1 MNEIRIS
8 GFGGQ
13 GVIRCGYIIGRIAA
27 LFDGKHATLT
37 QSFGPEAR
45 GSACS
50 AQILVDTDPIRYP
63 YVSQPDTV
71 VTMSQE
77 AYDKFGHDIV
87 EGGLLL
93 IDEDLVKPAP
103 SDGKLR
109 MYSIPSTRIAEQL
122 GNRIAGNIVMLGFFT
137 AVTDVI
143 SVDAARKAL
152 PSSVPERFIDLNLE
166 AFEKGYEY
174 GMEMLGGRAPEVS
187 KSGAR
192 KPVGKAQPL
201 EKKASVPKI
210 PTTKTAAK
218 KAPKKKDT
226 VKKTTAKKASKRK
239 AAAKKT
245 TAKKAPK
252 KKAAAKKTSRE
263 SRK

>member
-27 LFDGKHATLT
+27 LFDDKHATLT

-50 AQILVDTDPIRYP
+50 AQILVDTNPIRYP
-63 YVSQPDTV
+63 YVSTPDTV

-93 IDEDLVKPAP
+93 IDEDLVKPDPA
-103 SDGKLR
+103 DGRVR

-137 AVTDVI
+137 AVAGVI
-143 SVDAARKAL
+143 TVEAARKAL
-152 PSSVPERFIDLNLE
+152 PSSVPERFIDLNLA

-174 GMEMLGGRAPEVS
+174 GVELMGGKTPEVP
-187 KSGAR
+187 KAVAR
-192 KPVGKAQPL
+192 KPVAG
-201 EKKASVPKI
+201 
-210 PTTKTAAK
+210 TTP
-218 KAPKKKDT
+218 APKKA
-226 VKKTTAKKASKRK
+226 VAKKPVAKR
-239 AAAKKT
+239 AAA
-245 TAKKAPK
+245 
-252 KKAAAKKTSRE
+252 KKAAAKKPVAKKAAAKKPAAKKTSGRT
-263 SRK
+263 KK